1 MMNRKLVRPNLQE
14 VKRRY
19 SERSNGDSHESM
31 SRDNGTVHPRRR
43 SAPPDQ
49 TNAEAF
55 YFLKQ
60 MNSKTPMTV
69 VLDDGERINGHIE
82 WYDQH
87 CIKVHREDGPNV
99 LLYKRCVRYLYKA
112 EDDA

>member
-14 VKRRY
+14 VKRRF
-19 SERSNGDSHESM
+19 SARNNGDANESTP
-31 SRDNGTVHPRRR
+31 RDNGTVHPRRR

-60 MNSKTPMTV
+60 MNGKTLMTV
-69 VLDDGERINGHIE
+69 VLDDGEKINGQIE

-87 CIKVHREDGPNV
+87 CIKVHRETGPNV
-99 LLYKRCVRYLYKA
+99 LIYKRCVRYLYKA